1 MLGKVPL
8 GPKRSIN
15 KAIIV
20 IIKPKDLGVD
30 MQLLKKMKLSQE
42 LAKDFFKIQCLKARR
57 AKLNRPRKYLKRYIR
72 PKWVKWLR
80 WSQVMQETVG
90 RTYKDSMD
98 LMLAHSIME
107 LLAQIN

>member
-72 PKWVKWLR
+72 QKWVK
-80 WSQVMQETVG
+80 
-90 RTYKDSMD
+90 
-98 LMLAHSIME
+98 
-107 LLAQIN
+107 